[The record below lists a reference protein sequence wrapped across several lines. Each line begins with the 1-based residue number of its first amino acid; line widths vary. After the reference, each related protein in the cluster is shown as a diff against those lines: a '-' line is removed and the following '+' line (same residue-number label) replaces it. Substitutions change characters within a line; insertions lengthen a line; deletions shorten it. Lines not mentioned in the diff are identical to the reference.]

1 MMSWYGNG
9 MGALGWLG
17 MGVLWLILLG
27 LVGWLVVRLLPGGKT
42 EEQLPRAQRV
52 ASVQDARPGAGSDGR

>member
-27 LVGWLVVRLLPGGKT
+27 LVGWL
-42 EEQLPRAQRV
+42 PRAQRV

>member
-1 MMSWYGNG
+1 
-9 MGALGWLG
+9 